1 MLINQYQKNKVKLF
15 EHNQKVYSSYSVFLF
30 YLKIKNKKNKE
41 ELKIAVDNFIFALR
55 NYIQSTPINKHIYKN
70 FAISQIFTNLV

>member
-30 YLKIKNKKNKE
+30 YLKIKDKRTRRI
-41 ELKIAVDNFIFALR
+41 KIAVDNFIFALLAKYGYVK
-55 NYIQSTPINKHIYKN
+55 NCIYDVSDVNVK
-70 FAISQIFTNLV
+70 

>member
-30 YLKIKNKKNKE
+30 YLKIKNKRTRRI
-41 ELKIAVDNFIFALR
+41 KIAVDNFIFALR
-55 NYIQSTPINKHIYKN
+55 NYIQSTPINKHTIKILLYRR
-70 FAISQIFTNLV
+70 FSLT